1 MEQGMITLTDEDGSE
16 IEFYILEQTEL
27 GGSTYLL
34 VTDSDEEAEEAE
46 ALILRE
52 TVESENGHV
61 VYETVEDETTLKA
74 LSGLFE
80 ELLEEIDIRME

>member
-1 MEQGMITLTDEDGSE
+1 MEQGKISLTDEDGTE
-16 IEFYILEQTEL
+16 VEFYILEQTEL

-34 VTDSDEEAEEAE
+34 VTDCDEEEEEAE

-52 TVESENGHV
+52 LIDENDQA

-80 ELLEEIDIRME
+80 ELLEEVDIRLD